1 MKFYQPGSEVYSWD
15 GKEPEVALGRTTHLG
30 VCAHPDDLEI
40 LALHGILECFHQ
52 RARAFSGVVVTNGA
66 GSARDA
72 EYANY
77 SDDEMR
83 QVRRLEQKKA
93 AHIGEYA
100 AQIFLDH
107 SSAEVKHPGAAPVVE
122 DLRRV
127 FELCRPEI
135 VYTHSPCDRHD
146 THVAVALRT
155 LEALRSLPHD
165 LRPKSVIGCEVWGD
179 LDWLPQGRK
188 IQMDVSAHPSLQ
200 AALLGVFDSQIAGGK
215 RYDLATAGRRRA
227 HATFSE
233 SHAIDRSEGFIF
245 GVDLMPL
252 LSSETLSPMEFVH
265 ELTTEF
271 AEEVSARVR
280 RFVEPGSA
288 L

>member
-1 MKFYQPGSEVYSWD
+1 MKFHQPGSEVYSWE
-15 GKEPEVALGRTTHLG
+15 GREPTAALARTTHLG

-52 RARAFSGVVVTNGA
+52 PSRAFSGVVVTNGA
-66 GSARDA
+66 GSARDS

-100 AQIFLDH
+100 GQIFLDH
-107 SSAEVKHPGAAPVVE
+107 SSAEVKDPGVTPVVE
-122 DLRRV
+122 DIRQVL
-127 FELCRPEI
+127 EHCRPEV
-135 VYTHSPCDRHD
+135 VYTHNLCDRHD

-155 LEALRSLPHD
+155 MEALRGLPPD
-165 LRPKSVIGCEVWGD
+165 LRPKRVIGCEVWGD
-179 LDWLPQGRK
+179 LDWLPPSRK
-188 IQMDVSAHPSLQ
+188 IQMDVSAHPNLQ

-215 RYDLATAGRRRA
+215 RYDLATVGRRRA

-233 SHAIDRSEGFIF
+233 SHAVDRSEGFIY

-252 LSSETLSPMEFVH
+252 VRSETLAPTDFVQ
-265 ELTTEF
+265 ELVAEF
-271 AEEVSARVR
+271 AAEVSARV
-280 RFVEPGSA
+280 SA
-288 L
+288 FSGR